1 MRIAIDIDSTLH
13 HYWDVLSEVSVRR
26 FGVELPYEEQ
36 LTWGITRLREEQLR
50 LCIEESHSDERI
62 LQGEPYP
69 GAVDTVCRWHQAG
82 HFIHVT
88 SHRADGCHQAT
99 ERWLQH
105 IGLAFDE
112 LHCSSDKVSRCSE
125 IGIDLLIDD
134 SPHNIRRA
142 IEKKIA
148 VATIL
153 HPWNHELCEEEG
165 VIGAKGWHEL
175 AALLDPVLADGSQG
189 SHRSSARASGSSVTS
204 ALVR

>member
-13 HYWDVLSEVSVRR
+13 HYWDILSEVSLRR

-62 LQGEPYP
+62 LEGEPYP
-69 GAVDTVCRWHQAG
+69 HAVDTVRRWHQAG

-88 SHRADGCHQAT
+88 SHRDGGCHETT
-99 ERWLQH
+99 ELWLRS
-105 IGLAFDE
+105 IGLSFDD
-112 LHCSSDKVSRCSE
+112 LHCSSDKVSRCAE

-142 IEKKIA
+142 IDRKIA

-153 HPWNHELCEEEG
+153 HPWNQELCEEEG
-165 VIGAKGWHEL
+165 VIGAKGWQEL
-175 AALLDPVLADGSQG
+175 AELLAPVLADGSQG
-189 SHRSSARASGSSVTS
+189 SRKSVFDAAGSRA
-204 ALVR
+204 A